1 MSKTIVK
8 WIILLAV
15 GLFFAWMIFLTIGD
29 MSGKIEHS
37 DAATVTIILAI
48 SGVSS
53 ILKWL
58 KEHS

>member
-8 WIILLAV
+8 WIILLGI
-15 GLFFAWMIFLTIGD
+15 GLFFAWMIFLTISD
-29 MSGKIEHS
+29 MSGKIEHGT
-37 DAATVTIILAI
+37 AATVTVILAI
-48 SGVSS
+48 AGVSS

>member
-8 WIILLAV
+8 WILLLGI
-15 GLFFAWMIFLTIGD
+15 GLFFAWMIFLTIVD
-29 MSGKIEHS
+29 MSGKVEHS
-37 DAATVTIILAI
+37 TATTITIVLAI
-48 SGVSS
+48 AGVSS